1 MNRIIKKIKDHYK
14 KKSLFNILSDLLFYG
29 IIILLLI
36 PSTRMTLVTFVK
48 KATLIAPLKINA
60 PDNFRLEDSDYRWYF
75 ESGENENIYLEQF
88 KGELIFLNFWA
99 TWCPPCL
106 AEMPSIQSLYEE
118 YGDKIRFIIVSRESQ
133 DVIYEFVRKNEYTFP
148 VYSQSVSEPEI
159 FQSQSIPT
167 SYLISP
173 SGNII
178 LKKKGAAKWDSKK
191 IKELINTYLE

>member
-1 MNRIIKKIKDHYK
+1 M
-14 KKSLFNILSDLLFYG
+14 
-29 IIILLLI
+29 
-36 PSTRMTLVTFVK
+36 PLVAFVK
-48 KATLIAPLKINA
+48 KATLIAPLKINV

-75 ESGENENIYLEQF
+75 ESGEGENIYLEQF

-99 TWCPPCL
+99 TWCPPCV
-106 AEMPSIQSLYEE
+106 AEMPSIQNLYEE
-118 YGDKIRFIIVSRESQ
+118 YGDKIRFIIVSRESP
-133 DVIYEFVRKNEYTFP
+133 DVISAFVKKNEYTFP

-159 FQSQSIPT
+159 FQSQSLPT

>member
-1 MNRIIKKIKDHYK
+1 MNRIIKKIKNHYK
-14 KKSLFNILSDLLFYG
+14 NKSLFNILSDLLFYG

-60 PDNFRLEDSDYRWYF
+60 PDNSKLKDSDYRWYMQSN
-75 ESGENENIYLEQF
+75 EGENINLEQF

-118 YGDKIRFIIVSRESQ
+118 YGEKIRFIIVSRESPE
-133 DVIYEFVRKNEYTFP
+133 VIYEFVKTNGYTFP

-191 IKELINTYLE
+191 IKDLIDSQLE

>member
-1 MNRIIKKIKDHYK
+1 MNRIIKKIKDHYE

-60 PDNFRLEDSDYRWYF
+60 PDNSKLKDSDYRWYIQ
-75 ESGENENIYLEQF
+75 SNKGENINLEQF

-99 TWCPPCL
+99 TWCPPCV
-106 AEMPSIQSLYEE
+106 AEMPGIQSLYEE
-118 YGDKIRFIIVSRESQ
+118 YGEKIRFIIVSRESPE
-133 DVIYEFVRKNEYTFP
+133 VIHEFVKKNTYTFP

-191 IKELINTYLE
+191 IKNLIDSYLE

>member
-1 MNRIIKKIKDHYK
+1 MNRIIRKIRDHYK

-48 KATLIAPLKINA
+48 KATLIAPLKISA
-60 PDNFRLEDSDYRWYF
+60 PDNSKLEDSDYSWYVKSS
-75 ESGENENIYLEQF
+75 ESENIYLEQF
-88 KGELIFLNFWA
+88 KGELVFLNFWG
-99 TWCPPCL
+99 TWCPPCV
-106 AEMPSIQSLYEE
+106 AEMPSIQNLYEE
-118 YGDKIRFIIVSRESQ
+118 YGDKIRFIMVSRESP
-133 DVIYEFVRKNEYTFP
+133 DIISAFVKKNEYTFP
-148 VYSQSVSEPEI
+148 VYSQSISEPEI

-178 LKKKGAAKWDSKK
+178 LKKKGAAKWDSRK
-191 IKELINTYLE
+191 IKELINTHLE

>member
-1 MNRIIKKIKDHYK
+1 MNRIIQKIKDHYK

-60 PDNFRLEDSDYRWYF
+60 PDNSKLKDSDYRWYVQ
-75 ESGENENIYLEQF
+75 SKNGENIDLEQF

-99 TWCPPCL
+99 TWCPPCV

-118 YGDKIRFIIVSRESQ
+118 YGDKIRFIIVSRESPE
-133 DVIYEFVRKNEYTFP
+133 VIQEFVKKNKYTFP
-148 VYSQSVSEPEI
+148 VYSQSASEPAI
-159 FQSQSIPT
+159 FKSQSIPT

-191 IKELINTYLE
+191 IKELINTNLE

>member
-14 KKSLFNILSDLLFYG
+14 NKSLFSILSDLLFYG

-60 PDNFRLEDSDYRWYF
+60 PDNSKLKDSDYRWYMQSS
-75 ESGENENIYLEQF
+75 EGENIDLEQF

-99 TWCPPCL
+99 TWCPPCV
-106 AEMPSIQSLYEE
+106 AEMPGIQSLYEE
-118 YGDKIRFIIVSRESQ
+118 YGGKIRFIIVSRESPE
-133 DVIYEFVRKNEYTFP
+133 VIHEFVKTNGYTFP

-178 LKKKGAAKWDSKK
+178 LKKKGAAKWDSRK